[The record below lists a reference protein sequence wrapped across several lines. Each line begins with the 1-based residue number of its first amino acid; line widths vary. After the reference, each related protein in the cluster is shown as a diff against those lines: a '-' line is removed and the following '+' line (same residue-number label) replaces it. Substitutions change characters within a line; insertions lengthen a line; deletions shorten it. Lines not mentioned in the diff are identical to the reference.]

1 MWKYPPL
8 FHARFKNREE
18 AAKKLAG
25 KLSEYCGK
33 NPVILAI
40 PRGGVVIAYEIAK
53 ALNAPLDLIIPR
65 KIGAP
70 GNPELAIGAVTEDG
84 TTILNQRL
92 IDDIGISKG
101 YIELE
106 KANQIQEIKRR
117 IKAYR
122 GDAPPLSLEG
132 KTIIVVDDGIAT
144 GATVKAAIYSI
155 RKQKPSAIVVAVPV
169 APPDTVKELRRE
181 VDNLVCSVVFE
192 PFFAI
197 GQFYEE
203 FSQVSDEEVIS
214 LLRLAKK

>member
-1 MWKYPPL
+1 M
-8 FHARFKNREE
+8 FQARFKNRGE

-25 KLSEYCGK
+25 ELLEYRWK

-92 IDDIGISKG
+92 IDDLRIPKDF
-101 YIELE
+101 IELE
-106 KANQIQEIKRR
+106 KADQIQEIRR
-117 IKAYR
+117 RTKVYR
-122 GDAPPLSLEG
+122 GDLPPLDLKN
-132 KTIIVVDDGIAT
+132 KTVILVDDGIAT
-144 GATVKAAIYSI
+144 GATMKAAIQSV
-155 RKQKPSAIVVAVPV
+155 RRQKPSSIIVAVPV
-169 APPDTVKELRRE
+169 APPDTVNELKKE
-181 VDNLVCSVVFE
+181 VDKLVCPIVFE

-197 GQFYEE
+197 GQFYED
-203 FSQVSDEEVIS
+203 FNQVSDEEVIK
-214 LLRLAKK
+214 LLKLAKT